1 MGEIDCKL
9 KLTSVVYYKF
19 CVFLEKLY
27 ETLGSDKYILLS
39 YRSMLY
45 IIYLTSIVNKLF
57 DMKMNY
63 DSQVEAELDNIS
75 YQFLEEMTYVRP
87 FFFNFTV
94 LYFDLQVHSQ
104 QEIPR

>member
-1 MGEIDCKL
+1 MGWVKNSSGFDIATCRTIIHAILEQIHPPPYFHDMW
-9 KLTSVVYYKF
+9 YQ
-19 CVFLEKLY
+19 FLQN
-27 ETLGSDKYILLS
+27 
-39 YRSMLY
+39 
-45 IIYLTSIVNKLF
+45 VNKLF